1 MSSVFDFLFQGSPPA
16 SVTSS
21 TTSETGFPAWYQ
33 ELLRANIGN
42 ATSVA
47 SQPYQAYTGPQVAP
61 TTANQQQA
69 WDMTKTNVG
78 SANPSLNTA
87 SGALGQAAQGAASSI
102 NDFMNPY
109 MTNVLDTIENRA
121 NRNLMENVLPGVND
135 TFTSA
140 GQFGSTRNADF
151 TNRAI
156 RDNQQAISDAQS
168 SALSTGYKNATDA
181 ALTNQSNLTQ
191 AGNALGTL
199 GQVYQNVGL
208 KDAAALDTVGQE
220 QQAQTQKN
228 YDAALNNFNNQ
239 NNYAQ
244 NQAQWL
250 NNIIR
255 GIAAPTTS
263 VTNSI
268 NPSTAGGASGLS
280 QAAATAAGTS
290 GLSGLSSTSV
300 AAPISLGK

>member
-16 SVTSS
+16 SVTSAAS
-21 TTSETGFPAWYQ
+21 TETGFPDWYQ

-47 SQPYQAYTGPQVAP
+47 SQPYTPYTGPEVAQTTAP
-61 TTANQQQA
+61 TQQA
-69 WDMTKTNVG
+69 WDMTTANVG
-78 SANPSLNTA
+78 SQNPALSA
-87 SGALGQAAQGAASSI
+87 AQGALGTAAQGAAGGIDS
-102 NDFMNPY
+102 FMNPY
-109 MTNVLDTIENRA
+109 TTNVTNTIQTLGNQ
-121 NRNLMENVLPGVND
+121 NLMENVLPGVND
-135 TFTSA
+135 AFTGA

-156 RDNQQAISDAQS
+156 RDNQQAISNAQGA
-168 SALSTGYKNATDA
+168 ALDTGYQNATNA
-181 ALTNQSNLTQ
+181 SLSNNQNLT
-191 AGNALGTL
+191 ATGNALGTL
-199 GQVYQNVGL
+199 GQVVQNTGL
-208 KDAAALDTVGQE
+208 KDAAALDTVGSE
-220 QQAQTQKN
+220 QQAATQANYTQAQT
-228 YDAALNNFNNQ
+228 DFNNQ

-268 NPSTAGGASGLS
+268 NPSTAGGSSGLTQAAQAATGASGL
-280 QAAATAAGTS
+280 AG
-290 GLSGLSSTSV
+290 LASSSV
-300 AAPISLGK
+300 AAPINLGG